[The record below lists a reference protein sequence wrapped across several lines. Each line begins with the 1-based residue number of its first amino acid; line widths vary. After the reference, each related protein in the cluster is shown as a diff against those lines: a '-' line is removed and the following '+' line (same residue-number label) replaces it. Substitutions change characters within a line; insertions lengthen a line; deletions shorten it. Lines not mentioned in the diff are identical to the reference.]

1 MVCSSRL
8 CFCRSI
14 LFDIFSRISS
24 SSSSHNPTLK
34 SIKGSVA
41 QPVNM
46 KVAGVLAAAV
56 MAFEGVS
63 GHYIFQQ
70 LKVGSTQYST
80 WQNSECPIFF
90 TIPSM
95 TAGRMK

>member
-1 MVCSSRL
+1 
-8 CFCRSI
+8 
-14 LFDIFSRISS
+14 
-24 SSSSHNPTLK
+24 
-34 SIKGSVA
+34 
-41 QPVNM
+41 M
-46 KVAGVLAAAV
+46 KVAGILAAAV

-80 WQNSECPIFF
+80 WQNSECLIPF

-95 TAGRMK
+95 TAGRMS